1 MRSPKIFIRPA
12 RLASP
17 DPKNCFA
24 IYHLPRPIVSG
35 TVGQFF
41 HHL

>member
-1 MRSPKIFIRPA
+1 MAKIFIRFTQPA
-12 RLASP
+12 QP
-17 DPKNCFA
+17 GPQNYFA
-24 IYHLPRPIVSG
+24 IYHLPRPTVSG